1 MSNEVESMT
10 ASLRN
15 IIKTLGEEEENQSRV
30 WEGGIGEFGG
40 LAAVERAAFV
50 VLDRGS

>member
-1 MSNEVESMT
+1 MSSEVESMT

-15 IIKTLGEEEENQSRV
+15 IFKTLGEEENQSRV
-30 WEGGIGEFGG
+30 WEGSIVEFGG
-40 LAAVERAAFV
+40 LAVVERAAFV